1 MSFKKIE
8 LAGLHPANPLHHV
21 INDVNYN
28 TDALISALDGL
39 SSGSGVVGPVGPKG
53 DTGAQ
58 GPAGIQGPQGE
69 QGLTGDKG
77 DAGAQGPAGVGIKG
91 FASGYVDAGQFVTLE
106 IGRAHV

>member
-58 GPAGIQGPQGE
+58 GPAGQNGTN
-69 QGLTGDKG
+69 GLSLVYETLTAPTGSCGSNPDG
-77 DAGAQGPAGVGIKG
+77 SLVGGTVIIMAQ
-91 FASGYVDAGQFVTLE
+91 